1 MNIAYWL
8 LVATIALNTLFIAG
22 CTSLYPPIRK
32 ASLLVT
38 SPPNQAF
45 LVCDAKD
52 MTPQM
57 VEMCMRINNNVAF
70 KDYKFNENLNINI
83 SASGTASD
91 TKSTTDTSSIT
102 VN

>member
-1 MNIAYWL
+1 MKR
-8 LVATIALNTLFIAG
+8 ATLAVLMLMFFLG

-38 SPPNQAF
+38 SPPNQTF
-45 LVCDAKD
+45 LVCDARD

-83 SASGTASD
+83 SASVTASD
-91 TKSTTDTSSIT
+91 TKSSTDTSSISI
-102 VN
+102 NK